1 MNQHD
6 DDQRRDR
13 REPQRKPIEYFSA
26 ISAISA
32 LYVVRSGRIRAALV
46 VFALGVGGLVAAADR
61 DGTTPLHWAVQRD
74 DAAEVT
80 RLLKGGAQPN
90 AANRYGMTPLTL
102 AAINGNAQIVD
113 ALLQAGAD
121 PNGRLPS
128 GETVLMTAA
137 RTGSAP
143 VIRALVSRGA
153 DPNASDRV
161 EGETPLIWAVS
172 ENHPEAAR
180 ALIEAGA
187 DVNRRSAPSSLPK
200 LNFGTSGIVP
210 MALPKGAFTPLMY
223 AARQGAVEA
232 ARVLL
237 DANADRNATDPD
249 GTTALVIAIINAHY
263 DLGALLLARGAD
275 PEIADASGM
284 GALYAAV
291 DMHTL
296 TWMQG
301 RPAPKT
307 TDRLSSVDLIRLLLE
322 AGANP
327 DAALSSPLLLRHH
340 ALGDPVLGAGA
351 TPLMRTAKT
360 GDVVVM
366 RMLLDYGADPTL
378 VQKNGTSLLGVA
390 AGLGWRDGGG
400 ALPVYDRGSESDAI
414 EVIKMALAN
423 GADMNAGNDVGDT
436 AMHGAA
442 IRGADEIIRFLASH
456 GAKVDAKNRQGRTP
470 LDVALRRQDRSPSTV
485 ALLKELTAAIAR
497 DFTRFSSRR
506 CPGSAV
512 HDAAADHP
520 PSRAHGDTARSSR
533 PPERRR
539 IPGTPETRRT
549 SS

>member
-1 MNQHD
+1 M
-6 DDQRRDR
+6 
-13 REPQRKPIEYFSA
+13 
-26 ISAISA
+26 A
-32 LYVVRSGRIRAALV
+32 LAGGRP
-46 VFALGVGGLVAAADR
+46 VAVADV

-74 DAAEVT
+74 DVETVA
-80 RLLKGGAQPN
+80 LLLRNGAQPN

-102 AAINGNAQIVD
+102 AAVNGNAQIVNT
-113 ALLQAGAD
+113 LLQAGAD

-143 VIRALVSRGA
+143 VIRALVGRGA
-153 DPNASDRV
+153 DPNAVDRV

-223 AARQGAVEA
+223 AARQGAIES

-237 DANADRNATDPD
+237 DAKADVNLTDPD

-263 DLGALLLARGAD
+263 DLGALLVERGAD
-275 PEIADASGM
+275 PDIADASGM

-307 TDRLSSVDLIRLLLE
+307 ADRLSGLDLIRLLLE
-322 AGANP
+322 WGANP
-327 DAALSSPLLLRHH
+327 DAALTTPLLLRHH

-366 RMLLDYGADPTL
+366 RLLLDAGADPTL
-378 VQKNGTSLLGVA
+378 VQKNGTTLLMVA

-414 EVIKMALAN
+414 EVIRMCLGHGA
-423 GADMNAGNDVGDT
+423 GADLSHEAGNDVGDT

-442 IRGADEIIRFLASH
+442 VRGADEIIKFLAAH
-456 GAKVDAKNRQGRTP
+456 GAKVEARNRQGRTP

-485 ALLKELTAAIAR
+485 ALLKELAQR
-497 DFTRFSSRR
+497 
-506 CPGSAV
+506 
-512 HDAAADHP
+512 
-520 PSRAHGDTARSSR
+520 
-533 PPERRR
+533 
-539 IPGTPETRRT
+539 
-549 SS
+549 

>member
-1 MNQHD
+1 LVLLV
-6 DDQRRDR
+6 
-13 REPQRKPIEYFSA
+13 I
-26 ISAISA
+26 A
-32 LYVVRSGRIRAALV
+32 LTAGSLT
-46 VFALGVGGLVAAADR
+46 AAADV

-74 DAAEVT
+74 DAATVAK
-80 RLLKGGAQPN
+80 LLRDGAKPN
-90 AANRYGMTPLTL
+90 AANRYGVTPLTL
-102 AAINGNAQIVD
+102 AAINGNAQIVNT
-113 ALLQAGAD
+113 LLQAGAD
-121 PNGRLPS
+121 ANGRLPS

-143 VIRALVSRGA
+143 VIRALVARGA
-153 DPNASDRV
+153 DPNAAERA

-223 AARQGAVEA
+223 AARQGALES

-237 DANADRNATDPD
+237 DANADVNAVDPD
-249 GTTALVIAIINAHY
+249 GTTALVVAIINTHY

-275 PEIADASGM
+275 PDIADGSGTT
-284 GALYAAV
+284 ALYAAV

-301 RPAPKT
+301 RPERKT
-307 TDRLSSVDLIRLLLE
+307 TDRLSSVDLVRLMLE
-322 AGANP
+322 AGATV
-327 DAALSSPLLLRHH
+327 DAALTSPLLLRHH
-340 ALGDPVLGAGA
+340 ALGDPALGAGA

-360 GDVVVM
+360 GDVALM

-378 VQKNGTSLLGVA
+378 VQKNGTTLLIVA

-400 ALPVYDRGSESDAI
+400 ALPVYDRGSEADAI
-414 EVIKMALAN
+414 EVIRMALAH
-423 GADMNAGNDVGDT
+423 GADIHAGNDVGDT

-456 GAKVDAKNRQGRTP
+456 GAKVDAKNHQGRTP

-485 ALLKELTAAIAR
+485 VLLKELA
-497 DFTRFSSRR
+497 
-506 CPGSAV
+506 PQ
-512 HDAAADHP
+512 
-520 PSRAHGDTARSSR
+520 
-533 PPERRR
+533 
-539 IPGTPETRRT
+539 
-549 SS
+549 

>member
-1 MNQHD
+1 VNQND

-13 REPQRKPIEYFSA
+13 QEPRSKPIEYFSA
-26 ISAISA
+26 ISA
-32 LYVVRSGRIRAALV
+32 LYAVRSVRIRAAFV
-46 VFALGVGGLVAAADR
+46 VFALGLAGVVGAADA

-80 RLLKGGAQPN
+80 RLLRNGAQPN

-102 AAINGNAQIVD
+102 AAVNGDAQIVN
-113 ALLQAGAD
+113 ALLEAGAD

-143 VIRALVSRGA
+143 VIRALLNRGA

-187 DVNRRSAPSSLPK
+187 DVDRRSAPSSLPK

-223 AARQGAVEA
+223 AARQGAIDA

-237 DANADRNATDPD
+237 DAKADVNATDPD

-263 DLGALLLARGAD
+263 DLGALLLTRGAD

-307 TDRLSSVDLIRLLLE
+307 TDRLSSVDLVRLLLE

-327 DAALSSPLLLRHH
+327 DAALTTPLLLRHH
-340 ALGDPVLGAGA
+340 ALGDPALGAGA

-360 GDVVVM
+360 GDIAVM
-366 RMLLDYGADPTL
+366 RMLLDYGADPNV
-378 VQKNGTSLLGVA
+378 VQKNGTTLVMVA
-390 AGLGWRDGGG
+390 AGQGWRDGGG

-414 EVIKMALAN
+414 EVITVGLAH
-423 GADMNAGNDVGDT
+423 GADINAGNDVGDT

-442 IRGADEIIRFLASH
+442 IRGADEIIKFLASH

-485 ALLKELTAAIAR
+485 ALLKELAAQR
-497 DFTRFSSRR
+497 
-506 CPGSAV
+506 
-512 HDAAADHP
+512 
-520 PSRAHGDTARSSR
+520 
-533 PPERRR
+533 
-539 IPGTPETRRT
+539 
-549 SS
+549 

>member
-1 MNQHD
+1 MNASGLVGRGFQP
-6 DDQRRDR
+6 RRGGP
-13 REPQRKPIEYFSA
+13 E
-26 ISAISA
+26 
-32 LYVVRSGRIRAALV
+32 RAAPLV
-46 VFALGVGGLVAAADR
+46 IFVMALGVALIADV
-61 DGTTPLHWAVQRD
+61 DGTTPLHWAVERD
-74 DAAEVT
+74 DAATVVK
-80 RLLKGGAQPN
+80 LLHDGAQPN

-102 AAINGNAQIVD
+102 AAINGNAQIAD

-143 VIRALVSRGA
+143 VIRALIARGA
-153 DPNASDRV
+153 DPNAADRV
-161 EGETPLIWAVS
+161 EGETPLIWAVA

-180 ALIEAGA
+180 ALVDAGA
-187 DVNRRSAPSSLPK
+187 DVNKRSAPAALPK

-223 AARQGAVEA
+223 AARQGAIDS

-237 DANADRNATDPD
+237 DARADIDAVDPD
-249 GTTALVIAIINAHY
+249 GTSALVLAIINAHY

-284 GALYAAV
+284 AALYAAV

-307 TDRLSSVDLIRLLLE
+307 TDRLSSVDLVRLILE

-327 DAALSSPLLLRHH
+327 DAALTSPLLLRHH
-340 ALGDPVLGAGA
+340 ALGDPALGAGA

-360 GDVVVM
+360 GDVAVM
-366 RMLLDYGADPTL
+366 RMLLDYGADPAL
-378 VQKNGTSLLGVA
+378 VQRNGTTLLIVA

-400 ALPVYDRGSESDAI
+400 ALPVYDHGSESDAI
-414 EVIKMALAN
+414 EVIRMCLAH
-423 GADMNAGNDVGDT
+423 GADINAGNELGDT

-442 IRGADEIIRFLASH
+442 VRGADEIIRFLASH
-456 GAKVDAKNRQGRTP
+456 GAIVDAKNHQGRTP

-485 ALLKELTAAIAR
+485 VLLKKL
-497 DFTRFSSRR
+497 
-506 CPGSAV
+506 GS
-512 HDAAADHP
+512 
-520 PSRAHGDTARSSR
+520 
-533 PPERRR
+533 
-539 IPGTPETRRT
+539 
-549 SS
+549 